1 MPKSISGPVLLAS
14 ILSGLLIGF
23 FAGAYIVYAWAPPEL
38 VLQDAP
44 PRSLAYDGVNPQY
57 RDLYVV
63 SIANRYAT
71 ARDRQRALREAADF
85 LGVTSGDTTVA
96 GAVDMLNSARRIVAD
111 ENRKGPNSRFVL
123 QDEVQLGALASDI
136 DRNVKDAPQAN
147 ALFGRP
153 SEANRLVPRIAGFI
167 ILLVLAALAFLIIK
181 LLGNRADRR
190 AAELDALLDG
200 PPGNPNVTVNQY
212 TQAPPEPSH
221 DTLIIE
227 DDLDPLEEPAA
238 WSARPESSTSSS
250 TVTIVNPPAQSS
262 GSMPMPVGAAAAG
275 SVVASAN
282 AFTGSAASPAGT
294 ATLASGPM
302 PTQVFA
308 QPPMAGSPTARPLT
322 IFPPTTYT
330 YTTPES
336 ENFEEDY
343 QIAGTLG
350 ELMGEC
356 GASVAERVGDAAPR
370 RVPALGVW
378 AFDKQ
383 VFSTTTKVLI
393 TEGASADPVWRA
405 RLAAKGEPVI
415 AREGSVVEI
424 VTSALRV
431 EAKVS
436 GLALDP
442 SGQYFETVTLTFSV
456 QKR

>member
-1 MPKSISGPVLLAS
+1 MPKSTSGPVLLAS
-14 ILSGLLIGF
+14 ILFGLLIGF

-63 SIANRYAT
+63 SIANRYAV

-85 LGVTSGDTTVA
+85 LGITSGDTTVA

-111 ENRKGPNSRFVL
+111 ENKKGPNSRFAA
-123 QDEVQLGALASDI
+123 QDEIQLGALASDI

-153 SEANRLVPRIAGFI
+153 SEANRLIPRIVGFI
-167 ILLVLAALAFLIIK
+167 VLLILGALAFLVIK
-181 LLGNRADRR
+181 LLGNRADRK
-190 AAELDALLDG
+190 AAELDAVLEG
-200 PPGNPNVTVNQY
+200 PPGNPSVTVNQY
-212 TQAPPEPSH
+212 SQAPPETSH
-221 DTLIIE
+221 DTLIVE
-227 DDLDPLEEPAA
+227 DDLDPLEEPVA
-238 WSARPESSTSSS
+238 WSARPAPSGSSS
-250 TVTIVNPPAQSS
+250 TVTIVNPPAQSA
-262 GSMPMPVGAAAAG
+262 GAGPMPVGAAAAG
-275 SVVASAN
+275 SVVAAASAY
-282 AFTGSAASPAGT
+282 TGSAANPAAT
-294 ATLASGPM
+294 ATLASGPA

-308 QPPMAGSPTARPLT
+308 QPPMAGSPAARPLMT
-322 IFPPTTYT
+322 FPATTYT
-330 YTTPES
+330 FAAPES
-336 ENFEEDY
+336 DNYEEDY

-350 ELMGEC
+350 ELLGEC
-356 GASVAERVGDAAPR
+356 GASVAERVGDQLPR

-415 AREGSVVEI
+415 AREGGVVEI

-431 EAKVS
+431 DAKVS
-436 GLALDP
+436 GLTLDP
-442 SGQYFETVTLTFSV
+442 SGQFFETVTLTFSV